1 VARIKLIEIEE
12 AEGLVKEVYDDIQ
25 RVRGEGMV
33 SNLLKGFANFP
44 ELLKANWERMCVIMG
59 KGNLSKKLKESIAL
73 GLAVAN
79 GCTY

>member
-1 VARIKLIEIEE
+1 MVRIKLIEIEE